1 MTNVNTMS
9 NVTSLKYFCCIG
21 VMFLL
26 LGCKQNDKKINQNVK
41 TDTVQ
46 KKEPEKFIEL
56 EKTPLFPGGE
66 FEMLKFIE
74 KNLNKSIVSDSTLTK
89 GSVVISFSV
98 DTTGIISD
106 FTIVRT
112 YNQYVDK
119 EFLRVLKLMPKW
131 KSGENWSGNKNDSF
145 KKTKNK
151 YSIPLKIPFKGYDIE
166 D

>member
-1 MTNVNTMS
+1 
-9 NVTSLKYFCCIG
+9 
-21 VMFLL
+21 
-26 LGCKQNDKKINQNVK
+26 
-41 TDTVQ
+41 
-46 KKEPEKFIEL
+46 
-56 EKTPLFPGGE
+56 
-66 FEMLKFIE
+66 MLKFIE

>member
-1 MTNVNTMS
+1 MN
-9 NVTSLKYFCCIG
+9 NVTFRELICCIG
-21 VMFLL
+21 LMFLL
-26 LGCKQNDKKINQNVK
+26 FGCKQYDKKINQDIK

-56 EKTPLFPGGE
+56 EKMPLYPGGE

-89 GSVVISFSV
+89 GSVAITFSV
-98 DTTGIISD
+98 DTTGKISD
-106 FTIVRT
+106 FIILRT
-112 YNQYVDK
+112 YNQNVDK

-131 KSGENWSGNKNDSF
+131 KPGECWSGNKNDSF
-145 KKTKNK
+145 KKTKCK
-151 YSIPLKIPFKGYDIE
+151 YTILLRIPFKGYDIE